1 MTDTLPPPTYAD
13 LVDEAVRV
21 LNDLVVYAL
30 AVREVNRDVIT
41 DDQFDAIVEADYRI
55 NSIQDTITWIA
66 AGRPEA

>member
-41 DDQFDAIVEADYRI
+41 DDQFDAIVEADYFI